1 MDVERS
7 MIYLAVA
14 TGSTHTLISNGI
26 TANLFSATPTGQEAA
41 AVLDYAT
48 TYLRTY
54 SQHPSLDAIRRQF
67 PDWHGETPRDSL
79 QALIDE
85 FLDEARKR
93 YFEAAVLGLSTATRD
108 RANWRRLDEIMLDA
122 AREVAAVIPS
132 GAVGRFSEDFER
144 RIAQYE
150 EDKNKGV
157 RPGIPLGIPIID
169 EVMGGVK
176 GGWLVTTAGFSGL
189 GKTALVLV
197 GLLSAFEN
205 DRQALMLS
213 LEMSRAEVMDRL
225 DTMVMNFSHR
235 DLTRRQLDPQQVDR
249 WRRIAGAYTKA
260 KGEIVIID
268 KLGGC
273 TLDRVHA
280 EITRYKPDVVA
291 VDYVQRMSGTR
302 ASMAR
307 WEGLEEITNGLKTI
321 AMDTD
326 SAVLMVSQDGR
337 SSAEEGSTRS
347 NMGGSVSVYQAADAY
362 LGLQQDEAMFGQ
374 KRMRV
379 KLLKFRHGDRAEV
392 DMTWRP
398 ATGEFGKWEDVNAF
412 TKQAVA

>member
-1 MDVERS
+1 ML
-7 MIYLAVA
+7 YLAVA
-14 TGSTHTLISNGI
+14 TGATHTLISNGI

-41 AVLDYAT
+41 AVLDYST

-93 YFEAAVLGLSTATRD
+93 YFEAAVLELSTATKD

-157 RPGIPLGIPIID
+157 RPGTFLGIPIID

-176 GGWLVTTAGFSGL
+176 AGWLVTTAGFSGT
-189 GKTALVLV
+189 GKTTLGLF
-197 GLLSAFEN
+197 GLLNAFEQ
-205 DRQALMLS
+205 DRTTLMCS
-213 LEMSRAEVMDRL
+213 LEMSRAEIMEKL

-235 DLTRRQLDPQQVDR
+235 DLTRRQLDPSQVER
-249 WRRIAGAYTKA
+249 WRRVASAYTKA
-260 KGEIVIID
+260 KGEIIVLD

-273 TLDRVHA
+273 TIDRVHA
-280 EITRYKPDVVA
+280 EITRYKPDVA
-291 VDYVQRMSGTR
+291 MVDYVQRMSGTR
-302 ASMAR
+302 SSLSR
-307 WEGLEEITNGLKTI
+307 WEGIEEITNGLKTV

-326 SAVLMVSQDGR
+326 SAIIMVSQDGR
-337 SSAEEGSTRS
+337 SSADEGSTRT
-347 NMGGSVSVYQAADAY
+347 NMGGHISVYTAADAY
-362 LGLQQDEAMFGQ
+362 LGLMQDEVMFGQ
-374 KRMRV
+374 NKMRV
-379 KLLKFRHGDRAEV
+379 KMLKFRHGPRAEV
-392 DMTWRP
+392 DMSWKP